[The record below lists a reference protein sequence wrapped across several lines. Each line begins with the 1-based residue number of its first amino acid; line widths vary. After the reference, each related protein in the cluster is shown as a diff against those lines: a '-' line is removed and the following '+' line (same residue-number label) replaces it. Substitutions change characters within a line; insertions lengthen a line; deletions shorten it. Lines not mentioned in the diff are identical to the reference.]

1 MNLTAYTKENILLI
15 FNCFSNSIVIGGII
29 LKSASIDE
37 MIKFH
42 ESEYG
47 TEPETIAQAPG
58 VINLLGEHTDFFD
71 GYVIQTAIN
80 SSVKIAISRRI
91 DNSLRFYAADVGER
105 KKTTVANLKY
115 KREDR
120 WANYIKGVLY
130 EFIQLGY
137 NFKGLDI
144 TISGDIPQG
153 IGLGSSAAVGVAT
166 ALALRELFDF
176 EMTGI
181 QVVQTAYLSESAFI
195 GNSERLTDQFCT
207 FYAEENS
214 AVFLDVRTLEYAN
227 IPFDLSEYKLV
238 ITNSN
243 VPVINSEDDINDRR
257 AECQKCMTILSSK
270 TQGSSLRDFLQSD
283 LELSMGKL
291 TESSRRLCLHVIDE
305 NQRVLDG
312 KKQLEHK
319 DYLSFGRLLNRSH
332 ESLRDNFEVSC
343 PELDWLVK
351 RASEIDGCAG
361 SRMAGP
367 GFCGCTVSFMREDAF
382 ARYDERLEEYDRIF
396 GFQAEYSI
404 CEPAGKAR
412 VIYSNIKQ
420 SSII

>member
-1 MNLTAYTKENILLI
+1 MKGTSME
-15 FNCFSNSIVIGGII
+15 
-29 LKSASIDE
+29 E
-37 MIKFH
+37 MKKFH

-58 VINLLGEHTDFFD
+58 VINLLGEHTDYFD

-80 SSVKIAISRRI
+80 NSVKIAISRRN
-91 DNSLRFYAADVGER
+91 DNSLRFFAADVGER
-105 KKTTVANLKY
+105 KKTTIANLKY
-115 KREDR
+115 KKEDR

-137 NFKGLDI
+137 SFKGLDI

-166 ALALRELFDF
+166 ALALRELYNF

-181 QVVQTAYLSESAFI
+181 HVVQTAYLSESAFI
-195 GNSERLTDQFCT
+195 GNAERLTDQFCT
-207 FYAEENS
+207 YYAEENS

-227 IPFDLSEYKLV
+227 IPFSFSEYKLV

-243 VPVINSEDDINDRR
+243 VPVINSEDEINDRR
-257 AECQKCMTILSSK
+257 VECQKCLTVLSSK
-270 TQGSSLRDFLQSD
+270 THGSSLRDFIQSD
-283 LELSMGKL
+283 LEQSMGKL
-291 TESSRRLCLHVIDE
+291 TESSRRLCLHVVGE

-351 RASEIDGCAG
+351 RAAEIDGCAG

-367 GFCGCTVSFMREDAF
+367 GFCGCTVSLMREDAF

>member
-1 MNLTAYTKENILLI
+1 MD
-15 FNCFSNSIVIGGII
+15 IGGII
-29 LKSASIDE
+29 LKGTSIEE
-37 MIKFH
+37 MKKFH

-47 TEPETIAQAPG
+47 IEPETIAEAPG
-58 VINLLGEHTDFFD
+58 VINLLGEHTDFSD
-71 GYVIQTAIN
+71 GYVIQAAIDN
-80 SSVKIAISRRI
+80 SVKVAISKRS
-91 DNSLRFYAADVGER
+91 DNSLRFFAADVGER
-105 KKTTVANLKY
+105 KKTTIANLKY

-120 WANYIKGVLY
+120 WANFIKGVLY

-137 NFKGLDI
+137 SFKGLDI
-144 TISGDIPQG
+144 TISGDIPQS

-166 ALALRELFDF
+166 ALALRELYNF
-176 EMTGI
+176 ELTDI

-207 FYAEENS
+207 YYAEENS

-227 IPFDLSEYKLV
+227 IPLDLSEYKLI

-243 VPVINSEDDINDRR
+243 VPVINSEEEIKERR
-257 AECQKCMTILSSK
+257 TECQKCLTVLNLK
-270 TQGSSLRDFLQSD
+270 TSVSSLRDFNQSD
-283 LELSMGKL
+283 LEQSMGML
-291 TESSRRLCLHVIDE
+291 TESSRRLCLHVVDE

-312 KKQLEHK
+312 KKQLEQK
-319 DYLSFGRLLNRSH
+319 DYISFGRLMNRSH

-351 RASEIDGCAG
+351 RAAEIDGCAG

-367 GFCGCTVSFMREDAF
+367 GFCGCTVSLMREDVF
-382 ARYDERLEEYDRIF
+382 ERYDERLEEYDRIF

-412 VIYSNIKQ
+412 VVYSNIRQ
-420 SSII
+420 VNFD